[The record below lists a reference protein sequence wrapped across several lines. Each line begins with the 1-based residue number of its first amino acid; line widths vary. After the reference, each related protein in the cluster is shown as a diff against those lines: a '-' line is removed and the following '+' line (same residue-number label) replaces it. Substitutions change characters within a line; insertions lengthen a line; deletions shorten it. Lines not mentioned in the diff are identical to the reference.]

1 MIMKTTRLT
10 DLLLALAALFIALG
24 ALLDAWFYA
33 GAGFALALYIVWRF
47 LAFRAAIA
55 ALNLDVR
62 RNADKAVV
70 RRGGTVTIDVA
81 VSSATPV
88 EGRFTDVLPRG
99 AELVEGTNSADLALA
114 AGQTATWGYT
124 LLMASRQSAQVQRA
138 TFTMNNGLF
147 THTLELGA
155 AASVV
160 QQAPYAV
167 SVEGGAGGPGAAPG
181 GPGGAP
187 GGQGAAPGGPG
198 GALGV
203 TSVSV
208 QSLYRTRRIGSGP
221 DLSHIRPFAEGDPLK
236 RIHWKASARL
246 NQLMTKEFL
255 AEVDEATGAGA
266 SVSIIIDQ
274 GGTMARGPPG
284 ATELDFAVN
293 VASHLVKSAI
303 ARGNRIGL
311 ITYDDQGVVTSLPA
325 DLSLPHASSVV
336 RSLNEIEPGIP
347 LRPPRAKLDV
357 TGADVV
363 RVKRHFAATA
373 DDESDGDIRH
383 FRHVVSYMYTR
394 GEGYLYSL
402 KRAPAFR
409 AIAASLKRAQGQST
423 IVIVSDLEKDFS
435 PLTEGVRLATS
446 RGARVHVVALFSKI
460 FEQFAE
466 PLLSL
471 EDVYAAYDA
480 HLRRIRK
487 LEQIHNVTVIEAN
500 TAETLQPALQEA
512 WIA

>member
-1 MIMKTTRLT
+1 MKTTRLT
-10 DLLLALAALFIALG
+10 HLLLALAALFIALG

-33 GAGFALALYIVWRF
+33 GAGFALALYVVWRF
-47 LAFRAAIA
+47 LAFRAAIV
-55 ALNLDVR
+55 ALDLDVR
-62 RNADKAVV
+62 RKADRAVV

-99 AELVEGTNSADLALA
+99 AELVEGSNSADLALA
-114 AGQTATWGYT
+114 AGQTATWRYT
-124 LLMASRQSAQVQRA
+124 LVMASRQSAQVQWA
-138 TFTMNNGLF
+138 TFVVTNGLF
-147 THTLELGA
+147 THTLELSA

-160 QQAPYAV
+160 QPPYTV
-167 SVEGGAGGPGAAPG
+167 SVEGGAGGPGGAPGVTSGAG
-181 GPGGAP
+181 GPG
-187 GGQGAAPGGPG
+187 AAP
-198 GALGV
+198 GV

-208 QSLYRTRRIGSGP
+208 QSLYRTRRLGSGP
-221 DLSHIRPFAEGDPLK
+221 DLSHIRPFAVGDPLK
-236 RIHWKASARL
+236 RIHWKVSARL
-246 NQLMTKEFL
+246 NKLMTKEFL
-255 AEVDEATGAGA
+255 TEVDEAAGASA

-293 VASHLVKSAI
+293 VASYVVRSAI

-311 ITYDDQGVVTSLPA
+311 ITYDDQGVATSLPA

-347 LRPPRAKLDV
+347 LRPARAKLDV

-373 DDESDGDIRH
+373 DDESDEDIRH
-383 FRHVVSYMYTR
+383 FRHVISYMYTR

-409 AIAASLKRAQGQST
+409 AIAASLKRAQGQSA
-423 IVIVSDLEKDFS
+423 IVIVSDLENDFS

-446 RGARVHVVALFSKI
+446 RGARVYVVALFSKI

-487 LEQIHNVTVIEAN
+487 LEQIPHVTVIEAN
-500 TAETLQPALQEA
+500 TAEALQPALQEA
-512 WIA
+512 RIA

>member
-1 MIMKTTRLT
+1 MKTTRLT

-33 GAGFALALYIVWRF
+33 GAGFALALYVVWRF

-55 ALNLDVR
+55 ALDLDVQ

-114 AGQTATWGYT
+114 AGQTATWRYT
-124 LLMASRQSAQVQRA
+124 LVMASRQSAQVQRA
-138 TFTMNNGLF
+138 TLTMTNGLF

-181 GPGGAP
+181 VTSGAGGPGGAP
-187 GGQGAAPGGPG
+187 
-198 GALGV
+198 GV

-208 QSLYRTRRIGSGP
+208 QSLYRTRRLGSGP
-221 DLSHIRPFAEGDPLK
+221 DLSHIRPFAVGDPLK
-236 RIHWKASARL
+236 RIHWKVSARL
-246 NQLMTKEFL
+246 NKLMTKEFL
-255 AEVDEATGAGA
+255 AEVDEAAGASA

-293 VASHLVKSAI
+293 VASYVVRSAI

-311 ITYDDQGVVTSLPA
+311 ITYDDQGVATSLPA

-373 DDESDGDIRH
+373 DDESDEDIRH
-383 FRHVVSYMYTR
+383 FRHVVSYMYAH
-394 GEGYLYSL
+394 GEGYLRSL

-423 IVIVSDLEKDFS
+423 IVIVSDLENDFS

-446 RGARVHVVALFSKI
+446 RGARVYVVALFSKI

-471 EDVYAAYDA
+471 EDVYPAYDA

-487 LEQIHNVTVIEAN
+487 LEQIPHVTVIEAN

-512 WIA
+512 RITS